1 MNTNKAWTKFE
12 DDLLC
17 RALRDPDTRFH
28 SVVHLFENRSMGAIA
43 KRATQVEGIPPRTKI
58 LIGRGAA
65 NDGNFDWGK
74 IRMQTKARDEMFA
87 EAMRGKRFADAP
99 VPAERRIN
107 ITKPVQHVPREANS

>member
-1 MNTNKAWTKFE
+1 MSAWTKFE
-12 DDLLC
+12 DDLL
-17 RALRDPDTRFH
+17 RKALRDPDTRYH
-28 SVVHLFENRSMGAIA
+28 SVVNLFDNRSMGSIA

-74 IRMQTKARDEMFA
+74 IRKQTASRDEMFA
-87 EAMRGKRFADAP
+87 EAMQGKRFSDAP
-99 VPAERRIN
+99 VPNERRIN